1 MADEPCEDAEL
12 ACFQAALTAALGGD
26 AAPDVLVRRLGCDAR
41 AAPFAS
47 YVAGF
52 DVRCVEA
59 AAALHRR
66 WSVRR
71 PRSP

>member
-1 MADEPCEDAEL
+1 MDDEPCEDEKL
-12 ACFQAALTAALGGD
+12 ARFQLALTEALGGE
-26 AAPDVLVRRLGCDAR
+26 AAPDTMVWRLGCDAR

-66 WSVRR
+66 WAVRR
-71 PRSP
+71 VRSP